1 MNLCQIY
8 NMAPLYRESIF
19 RLMDQTFDTDFV
31 FGEVEN
37 DIKQMDT
44 SSFSGK
50 VSYVKVREWKGL
62 VWQCGIQRLL
72 RKYDALIMTGDLH
85 YLSTWCICIR
95 ALLFHPRK
103 KVFLWTH
110 GWYGKESKIERFV
123 KKLFLKLPRG
133 GVLLYGNYAKD
144 LMLKEG
150 FRDEKLFVLHNS
162 LNYQAQLELR
172 EKCQISDVYKDH
184 FSNNN
189 PVIISIG
196 RIYKRKKLEMLVD
209 ASRLLN
215 ARGVYCNFVV
225 VGDGKDREWLMS
237 LCQQNG
243 VENNFWFYGACYD
256 EGMNAELLFNADLCV
271 VPGDLGLTSIHSM
284 MFGTP
289 CITHDDFPHQGP
301 EFEAIVEGKTGSFF
315 KAGNV
320 ESLVKCITNWM
331 EEKEGTRD
339 EVRQACYQEIDT
351 NWTPQ
356 FQINVLKG
364 IFSKI

>member
-1 MNLCQIY
+1 MRLCQIY

-31 FGEVEN
+31 FGEVKN
-37 DIKQMDT
+37 DIKQMDLT
-44 SSFSGK
+44 GFSGK

-62 VWQCGIQRLL
+62 VWQCGIQKFLK
-72 RKYDALIMTGDLH
+72 KYDALILTGDLH
-85 YLSTWCICIR
+85 YLSTWCLCLR
-95 ALLFHPRK
+95 ALLFYPRK
-103 KVFLWTH
+103 RVFMWTH
-110 GWYGKESKIERFV
+110 GWYGKETKMEQII
-123 KKLFLKLPRG
+123 KKLFLKLPKG
-133 GVLLYGNYAKD
+133 GVLLYGNYAKA

-150 FRDEKLFVLHNS
+150 FRENKLFVLHNS
-162 LNYQAQLELR
+162 LNYQAQLRLR
-172 EKCQISDVYKDH
+172 ARCTYSDIYKNH

-209 ASRLLN
+209 ASRLLD
-215 ARGVYCNFVV
+215 ARGVHYNFIV
-225 VGDGKDREWLMS
+225 VGDGKDKGWLMS
-237 LCQQNG
+237 LCRQNG

-256 EGMNAELLFNADLCV
+256 EGTNAELLFNADLCV
-271 VPGDLGLTSIHSM
+271 VPGDIGLTSIHSM

-289 CITHDDFPHQGP
+289 CITHDDFPYQGP

-315 KAGNV
+315 KAGDV
-320 ESLVKCITNWM
+320 ESLVNSITYWM
-331 EEKEGTRD
+331 EEKKGKRD

-356 FQINVLKG
+356 VQINVLKG